1 MTNRQK
7 TQVLTYFNKSYSSK
21 SENSDEQLEKAILS
35 IIDNPAKRLAVPE
48 YGYDAYTFYVPF
60 NRDDRFGNLT
70 LQVVNDTVIAGYFTL
85 YEMTENYAER
95 FNRNAASIT
104 QFEGKV
110 RSVRL
115 DKFLRLLGKWSGAK
129 NEDEDCFVYAFDGPD
144 SHEASPG
151 SGSGSG
157 GSSDD
162 SGSNTGDP
170 VGGDNT
176 GGSVSI
182 GGQTPAGESDGGGSS
197 GDSGSGGESDGG
209 GDSGANS
216 GICDEHVI
224 SDTETQTVIAR
235 TYCDGTRETVTIQK
249 HAVITYD
256 EPAPRPGD
264 HGVPMIRASAKAY
277 EDCVKLLRMAAI
289 VPRSLHYQSLS
300 ERLEDRI
307 SLSVANTPFNLR
319 AVLSIIDVA
328 EYEDCYL
335 ENNADGVCIAEQVA
349 NYLDQLV
356 GLAPYFLDRVRK

>member
-1 MTNRQK
+1 MRSRILWHFRALSLLFLTLFLVGCEKEEIIPANYGMTSAVQKSTKVSANITADNEFLTNRQK

-129 NEDEDCFVYAFDGPD
+129 NEDEDCFVYAFDGTD

-170 VGGDNT
+170 WGETIPAVPYPSAARLLPESQMGVVAQAIPDPAVNRMVAGTAEPIRGFVTNT
-176 GGSVSI
+176 S
-182 GGQTPAGESDGGGSS
+182 
-197 GDSGSGGESDGG
+197 
-209 GDSGANS
+209 
-216 GICDEHVI
+216 
-224 SDTETQTVIAR
+224 
-235 TYCDGTRETVTIQK
+235 
-249 HAVITYD
+249 
-256 EPAPRPGD
+256 
-264 HGVPMIRASAKAY
+264 
-277 EDCVKLLRMAAI
+277 
-289 VPRSLHYQSLS
+289 
-300 ERLEDRI
+300 
-307 SLSVANTPFNLR
+307 
-319 AVLSIIDVA
+319 
-328 EYEDCYL
+328 
-335 ENNADGVCIAEQVA
+335 
-349 NYLDQLV
+349 
-356 GLAPYFLDRVRK
+356 